1 MVFNIIQAIIYLTEQ
16 ELRKRGYLNG
26 SLEIRFMLKSLAK
39 AVFMNS
45 KTNFIFKNYILNFF
59 TYAKSVEPFTN
70 EDLIIFYNAM
80 IE

>member
-1 MVFNIIQAIIYLTEQ
+1 
-16 ELRKRGYLNG
+16 
-26 SLEIRFMLKSLAK
+26 MLKSLAK